1 MVTMIFFFLSLLFTA
16 LALGPA
22 FSHVLE
28 MPGKRRLSPM
38 VWLAVQQTLFTSF
51 GRALGIIESAAFLA
65 TLVLAFLQGHN
76 PVIAALIAF
85 AALCVAAM
93 PLICGLLTTPS
104 IIGSLI

>member
-65 TLVLAFLQGHN
+65 TLVLAFLQGAH
-76 PVIAALIAF
+76 PGHRRVG
-85 AALCVAAM
+85 CVCRFLPGCHAPHLGPAHQ
-93 PLICGLLTTPS
+93 PHQ
-104 IIGSLI
+104 

>member
-1 MVTMIFFFLSLLFTA
+1 MVTMIFFFLSLLFTP
-16 LALGPA
+16 LALGTA

-65 TLVLAFLQGHN
+65 TWSWPFCKG
-76 PVIAALIAF
+76 
-85 AALCVAAM
+85 
-93 PLICGLLTTPS
+93 TTRSSPR
-104 IIGSLI
+104 